1 MNDSE
6 RSLLS
11 RLVTRGKR
19 DTDREGEK
27 QTDKEGRRWGEER
40 QTVHNHFM

>member
-19 DTDREGEK
+19 DTDRQTDREGEK
-27 QTDKEGRRWGEER
+27 QTDREGDKEGRR
-40 QTVHNHFM
+40 